1 MSLRLQLARVHPR
14 SHYPHSVVA
23 VRGGHLVHWETF
35 VRDVGRLATELVT
48 RSRGNWL
55 LFAEDSYAFGV
66 ALFGIWQAG
75 GIAVVPPND
84 QPGTL
89 STLGQDV
96 RGLVTDRSRVSSGLP
111 TLHPLLEG
119 TDQNWAWQHLAE
131 DLPRL
136 LLCTSGTTGAHK
148 GIPKTLAQL
157 SEELD
162 QLEQCWGHR
171 VTERQVFAS
180 VSHHHL
186 YGLLFRLLWPLC
198 AGRPF
203 VAETYLHADE
213 LVPRLRLA
221 GNTVLVSSPAHLRR
235 LRHSPDL
242 RLLGARCQPV
252 FSSGSPL
259 DETTARSLIESVGEP
274 PIEVLGSTETG
285 GVAWRQQWPGGTPL
299 AWTPFPKVRVS
310 IQPDD
315 GRLVVRSPLVSE
327 VGPEAPFVMGDRA
340 EMLPDGRFHL
350 FGRAD
355 RVVKVGEERL
365 SLPEMEDKLREHS
378 SVADAAV
385 ALIPRGSEARIA
397 AAVVLSN
404 TGREL
409 LARDGRVA
417 MGTILRRHL
426 AAHFGGTLLPRVWRY
441 VDQLPE
447 NGLGK
452 VPLAELDALFRSTS
466 ESPLERVLVLEERR
480 DAHGVERLLRVPSGY
495 PPLAGHFPGFPVVP
509 GVVQLQWVMEL
520 AQNLS
525 GPTITLGSLEVVKFK
540 NLLRPGQ
547 TFRLRVELAAGG
559 EILRF
564 RLWDDQTVF
573 SSGRGRLTSEKAP
586 VE

>member
-1 MSLRLQLARVHPR
+1 
-14 SHYPHSVVA
+14 VVA

-35 VRDVGRLATELVT
+35 VDDIGRLSTELV
-48 RSRGNWL
+48 SRGAGDWL
-55 LFAEDSYAFGV
+55 LFTEDSYAFGV
-66 ALFGIWQAG
+66 ALFAIWQAG
-75 GIAVVPPND
+75 RTAVVPPND

-89 STLGQDV
+89 LELNRDV
-96 RGLVTDRSRVSSGLP
+96 CGLVTDRPRESSSLP

-119 TDQNWAWQHLAE
+119 SDQNWTWRPLAE

-171 VTERQVFAS
+171 VTGRQVFAS

-186 YGLLFRLLWPLC
+186 YGLLFRLLWPLS

-213 LVPRLRLA
+213 LVPRLRRA

-242 RLLGARCQPV
+242 RLLGAGCQPV

-259 DETTARSLIESVGEP
+259 DEATARSLIESVGEP

-285 GVAWRQQWPGGTPL
+285 GVAWRQQWAGSTPL

-310 IQPDD
+310 VQPGD

-327 VGPEAPFVMGDRA
+327 IGPEAPFVMGDRA
-340 EMLPDGRFHL
+340 ELLPDGRLHL

-365 SLPEMEDKLREHS
+365 SLSEMEDKLREHA
-378 SVADAAV
+378 SVADAAL
-385 ALIPRGSEARIA
+385 ALIPRGPESRIA
-397 AAVVLSN
+397 AAVILSS
-404 TGREL
+404 TGRVV

-426 AAHFGGTLLPRVWRY
+426 AAHFGATLLPRVWRY

-452 VPLAELDALFRSTS
+452 VPLAELNALFRSTS
-466 ESPLERVLVLEERR
+466 ESLLEPVPVLEERR
-480 DAHGVERLLRVPSGY
+480 DARGVERLLRVPSGY

-520 AQNLS
+520 AQLLG

-540 NLLRPGQ
+540 NVLRPGQ
-547 TFRLRVELAAGG
+547 TFRLRVELADGG

-573 SSGRGRLTSEKAP
+573 SSGRGRLTFAKAP
-586 VE
+586 AE